1 MCFSTPKGEQEDH
14 QEIRQIPWTNFHGLT
29 FGKFIYTT
37 DWPMWSN
44 SVISRLGGKLRDE
57 TFHLDY
63 STLKKEKMVGDGG
76 ICSKGW
82 EFGG

>member
-1 MCFSTPKGEQEDH
+1 
-14 QEIRQIPWTNFHGLT
+14 
-29 FGKFIYTT
+29 
-37 DWPMWSN
+37 MWSN
-44 SVISRLGGKLRDE
+44 SVISRLEEKLRDE
-57 TFHLDY
+57 TFHWDD